1 MKKFSLLWE
10 MAYLGLMAY
19 SQVCSADYV
28 KEGEDVLWTYYPHAA
43 CPELQERFKRIEAR
57 INSRKRLPK

>member
-1 MKKFSLLWE
+1 MKNFSLLWE

-19 SQVCSADYV
+19 SQVCDAEYV
-28 KEGEDVLWTYYPHAA
+28 KQGEDVLWNYWTRAA
-43 CPELQERFKRIEAR
+43 CPELQERYKRIEAR